1 MKSFTASALLLL
13 LAAGTAAQE
22 NSNKTRVYIN
32 ESQSWEIEGG
42 IGGVQ
47 DGIGGGVRGG
57 ARPQTAEIIKT
68 FKERCPSLTITSKQ
82 DRADYT
88 VLLQHEGG
96 KDLIRRDNKFAVF
109 NKDGDALESGSTR
122 SLGNAVKDACQ
133 AILNDL
139 KSGAAR
145 PGTSDN

>member
-1 MKSFTASALLLL
+1 MRSFTASALLLL
-13 LAAGTAAQE
+13 LSAAVAAQE

-68 FKERCPSLTITSKQ
+68 FNQRCPSLTITSKQ

-109 NKDGDALESGSTR
+109 NKDGDALVSGSTR

-139 KSGAAR
+139 KSGSAR
-145 PGTSDN
+145 PNTSDN